1 MMMSVVITL
10 VTLVLLPLSS
20 ARLVVTSEADLY
32 LETGQL
38 DTERQTCQPCLT
50 ILRIHRTQSMIGE
63 SSYCSCTIL
72 ESCYN
77 GLIPVECRYLGF
89 HTLSINKRFRNL
101 NKLL

>member
-1 MMMSVVITL
+1 MSEAML
-10 VTLVLLPLSS
+10 VLVMVLLPLAS

-38 DTERQTCQPCLT
+38 DTQRQTCQPCFT
-50 ILRIHRTQSMIGE
+50 ILRIHRTQSMLGE

-77 GLIPVECRYLGF
+77 GLIPVECQYLGF